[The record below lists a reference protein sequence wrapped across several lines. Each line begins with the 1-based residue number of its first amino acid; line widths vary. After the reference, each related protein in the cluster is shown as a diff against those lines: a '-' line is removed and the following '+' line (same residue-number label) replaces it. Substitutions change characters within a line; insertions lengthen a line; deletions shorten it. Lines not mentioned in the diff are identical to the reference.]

1 VRTPESSLVPALPGW
16 SGEPGEALGECTGCA
31 AVTAYD
37 PEAMAPGSTLLCR
50 PCGLAALGLAG
61 F

>member
-1 VRTPESSLVPALPGW
+1 MRTPEFPLVPALPGW
-16 SGEPGEALGECTGCA
+16 SSEHGEAVGECTRCA

-37 PEAMAPGSTLLCR
+37 PEALRPGSSLLCR